1 MMKLPVP
8 FDMSD
13 IYQLMEVSNKI
24 EVVLEKQNGEIYED
38 FGDCSFCKAEKENG
52 FAFALM
58 SKMKC
63 IEFYVTA
70 KQEALVFIYALGD
83 MQQSSLG
90 ECKVESFISEKE
102 TIESIFQFDG
112 ITLRVKFHQHYLKAL
127 PDDYEAY
134 MNDTGDALGLK
145 WLNIRNDIERFKFDV
160 ANRVVSICRIKN
172 NVIVEMC
179 KKANL
184 YSINIGGA
192 DSFMIDFVGL
202 DKAND
207 TRIQINICDENKG
220 IVEDSTFKSLFYA
233 LSFASENDFTSLRG
247 CELTR
252 NQDDKFITYFF
263 EKDDECIAVIIK
275 RNEDGDEQAYE
286 MFSGIEFKS

>member
-1 MMKLPVP
+1 MKLPVP
-8 FDMSD
+8 FDMGD
-13 IYQLMEVSNKI
+13 IFQLMEVSNKI
-24 EVVLEKQNGEIYED
+24 EVVLEKPNGEIYED

-70 KQEALVFIYALGD
+70 KQEALVFIYRLGD
-83 MQQSSLG
+83 IQQSSLG
-90 ECKVESFISEKE
+90 EGKVESFIGEKE
-102 TIESIFQFDG
+102 TIESVFEFDG
-112 ITLRVKFHQHYLKAL
+112 IKLRVKFHQHYLKAL
-127 PDDYEAY
+127 PSDYEAY
-134 MNDTGDALGLK
+134 MNGTGDALGLK
-145 WLNIRNDIERFKFDV
+145 WLNVRNDIERFKFDV
-160 ANRVVSICRIKN
+160 ANRVVSIGRIKN

-184 YSINIGGA
+184 YSMNIGGA

-202 DKAND
+202 DKGND
-207 TRIQINICDENKG
+207 TRIQINICDENKI

-233 LSFASENDFTSLRG
+233 LSFASDNDFTSLRG

-263 EKDDECIAVIIK
+263 EKDNESIAVIIP
-275 RNEDGDEQAYE
+275 RNTDVKDESYE